1 MTSYVGS
8 GGHADD
14 IRTIAANKSSLMSQ
28 TLLVRDFTKNTCLKL
43 NVAKCDVVRMTG
55 RSGLCGE
62 KIDLASHT
70 VETQDKAKC
79 LGIWLRCDLSAKT
92 SVKENIIKARRAFF
106 GMGKVGAFQGT
117 LTPLSGASIYD
128 ACVIPVLLYGCET
141 WILDHPCLTVLENF
155 QAEIGK
161 RILHPPPRHPNNA
174 VQVGLQWPSVASRIL
189 IHKLT
194 YLAKLMTSDNQI
206 SAKLFSSLVI
216 EDIYQISIVQQCKL
230 LEVSLGTSVLARCL
244 SDPLNAPRIVKEHRS
259 IILKQDFESLLVS
272 ASSHQSTKHICNV
285 ARITSWRKVWDYALD
300 RGARGTK
307 LIQILFKAMST
318 PVFGTRSCTL
328 CGDHID
334 LNCSF
339 LDHLCEFH
347 LKLKH

>member
-1 MTSYVGS
+1 MYIININQILLNLFFRAVINPRRACVKHDGLLSESFVVERGIRQGSVLSPTLFLVVMDLLLRNMSQKSIGLSIHDLYVGS

-14 IRTIAANKSSLMSQ
+14 IHTIAANKSSLMSQ
-28 TLLVRDFTKNTCLKL
+28 TLLVRDFTENTCLKL

-92 SVKENIIKARRAFF
+92 SVKENIVKARRAFF
-106 GMGKVGAFQGT
+106 GMGNVGAFQGT
-117 LTPLSGASIYD
+117 LNPLSDANIYA

-161 RILHPPPRHPNNA
+161 RILHPPPHHPNNA
-174 VQVGLQWPSVASRIL
+174 VRVGLQWPSVASRIL
-189 IHKLT
+189 IRKLT

-206 SAKLFSSLVI
+206 SAKLFSSLAI

-230 LEVSLGTSVLARCL
+230 QYLKSLW
-244 SDPLNAPRIVKEHRS
+244 EH
-259 IILKQDFESLLVS
+259 LF
-272 ASSHQSTKHICNV
+272 SHNV
-285 ARITSWRKVWDYALD
+285 
-300 RGARGTK
+300 
-307 LIQILFKAMST
+307 
-318 PVFGTRSCTL
+318 
-328 CGDHID
+328 
-334 LNCSF
+334 
-339 LDHLCEFH
+339 
-347 LKLKH
+347 